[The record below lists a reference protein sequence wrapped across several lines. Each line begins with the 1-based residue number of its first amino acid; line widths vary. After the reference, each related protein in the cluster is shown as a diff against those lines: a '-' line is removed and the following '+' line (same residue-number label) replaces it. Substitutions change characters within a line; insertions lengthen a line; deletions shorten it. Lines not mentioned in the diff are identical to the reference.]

1 VTVLAEPVATQLQD
15 PAARPRARRPEIEGL
30 RALAVALVVVYHV
43 FSGRVSGGVDVFLTL
58 TGFFLVVT
66 LGERFAGADGF
77 NPLRPLARSLSRL
90 APAAFVVLTA
100 TVLAALWVAPRTRW
114 REVVDHLVSSVTF
127 TENLRLVDESV
138 SYASLNAATSPMQ
151 QFWSLSIQVQ
161 VLVVAPFVVAAVGLL
176 LRSTGRLRHGRRVA
190 IALVGAGTAA
200 SFAWALVSVRADQ
213 QAAYFATLPRLWELG
228 AGALAAL
235 LLVDRRPRRVV
246 AALLGWAG
254 VVGLVVC
261 GTVLDGARTFPGWQA
276 AWPVACA
283 LFVLLAADAGGRHGA
298 YRLLS
303 RAPLQWVGRR
313 SYGIYLWHWPIL
325 VLYMVH
331 DGQGRPSLVAGTAII
346 AAAVVLAALTHRL
359 AEGPALDLLRS
370 RRPAWAVTLVIACA
384 VPLVV
389 AGAATTTQLDRQ
401 LAGFVPAAD
410 DPDYPGA
417 RALLRPELMADA
429 GDVEAVPPL
438 SVIRDDW
445 ARISDSRCV
454 LEGDEDGG
462 TPLEPFSCVR
472 GEATAER
479 RIVLVGDSHVAHW
492 LQPMAA
498 LVDARGWQ
506 LVALINP
513 GCNLSTESEFRVDR
527 TLLEQCEQW
536 RAGIVD
542 RIAAVDPDVVLAL
555 GTRIADG
562 EREVLPPG
570 FVEAW
575 QQLSDLGIP
584 VIGLRDT
591 PRHERDVPD
600 CMAELGDLAP
610 ECAVSPADIYD
621 DDVLDA
627 DLPPGVQLL
636 DTRPYFCTSTEC
648 PSVVGNVRVY
658 RDDSHVTNMYMRTV
672 GPVLEPDLMALT
684 GW

>member
-1 VTVLAEPVATQLQD
+1 MTVVAEPVAAQPQAS
-15 PAARPRARRPEIEGL
+15 PPGSRARRPEIEGL

-66 LGERFAGADGF
+66 LGERFARTDGF
-77 NPLRPLARSLSRL
+77 NPVRPIARSLSRL
-90 APAAFVVLTA
+90 APAAFVVLAA
-100 TVLAALWVAPRTRW
+100 TVLAAMWVAPRTRW

-138 SYASLNAATSPMQ
+138 SYAALNAATSPMQ

-161 VLVVAPFVVAAVGLL
+161 VLLAAPFVVAAVGLL
-176 LRSTGRLRHGRRVA
+176 LRATGRLRHGRRVA
-190 IALVGAGTAA
+190 IALVAAGTAA
-200 SFAWALVSVRADQ
+200 SFVWALVAVRADQ
-213 QAAYFATLPRLWELG
+213 QAAYFASLPRLWELG
-228 AGALAAL
+228 AGALAGL
-235 LLVDRRPRRVV
+235 LLVDRRPGRTL
-246 AALLGWAG
+246 AAVLGWVG

-261 GTVLDGARTFPGWQA
+261 GAVLDGARTFPGWQA
-276 AWPVACA
+276 AWPVLCA
-283 LFVLLAADAGGRHGA
+283 LLILFAADAGGRNGA
-298 YRLLS
+298 HRLLS
-303 RAPLQWVGRR
+303 LRPLQWVGRR

-325 VLYMVH
+325 VLYLVRT
-331 DGQGRPSLVAGTAII
+331 GGGRPSLVDGTAVI
-346 AAAVVLAALTHRL
+346 AAAVVLAAVTYRL
-359 AEGPALDLLRS
+359 AERPALDLLRS
-370 RRPAWAVTLVIACA
+370 RRPAWAVALVIACA
-384 VPLVV
+384 APLVV
-389 AGAATTTQLDRQ
+389 AGATTTAQLDRE

-417 RALLRPELMADA
+417 RALLRPALMAEA
-429 GDVEAVPPL
+429 GDVEAIPPL

-445 ARISDSRCV
+445 ARLSDSRCV

-472 GEATAER
+472 GPADAER

-492 LQPMAA
+492 LHPVAQ
-498 LVDARGWQ
+498 LVDSRGWQ

-513 GCNLSTESEFRVDR
+513 GCNLSTESEFRADR
-527 TLLEQCEQW
+527 SLLEQCEQW
-536 RAGIVD
+536 RSRIVE
-542 RIAAVDPDVVLAL
+542 RIASVNPGVVLAL
-555 GTRIADG
+555 GTRIAEG
-562 EREVLPPG
+562 EREVLPKG

-575 QQLSDLGIP
+575 QQLSDLDIP
-584 VIGLRDT
+584 VIGLRDN

-610 ECAVSPADIYD
+610 ECTVSPADIYD
-621 DDVLDA
+621 DALLEA
-627 DLPPGVQLL
+627 DLPAGVQLL

-672 GPVLEPDLMALT
+672 GPVLEPDLLALT